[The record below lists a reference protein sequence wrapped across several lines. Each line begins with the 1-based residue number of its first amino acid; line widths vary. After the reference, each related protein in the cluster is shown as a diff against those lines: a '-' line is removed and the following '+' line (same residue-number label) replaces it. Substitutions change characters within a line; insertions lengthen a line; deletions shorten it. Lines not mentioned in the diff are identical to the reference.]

1 MSRKLNDV
9 CELIVDCPHSTEPD
23 EGEGYPIIR
32 TPNIGVGYLDLEGV
46 QRVSKA
52 AYDRRNIRAVP
63 RPNDLILAREAPA
76 GNVGII
82 REGMEVCLGQRTVL
96 IRPNVEK
103 VSPLFLNY
111 YLNAPKQRHA
121 LLSNS
126 NGATVSHVN
135 MPVIRNLVI
144 ELPDR
149 EAQDRIADVLSAY
162 DELIENS
169 RRQIKLL
176 EEAAQRL
183 YKEWFIDLRFPGHE
197 TTPIVDGLPEGWK
210 RQSLRE
216 FLVSHIGGGWGKE
229 FSESSY
235 PVQAAVIRATDI
247 EAIRNGNVKGTP
259 VRWHA
264 ESNFQKRKLEPGD
277 IVFEVSGGSKETGV
291 GRSLLITE
299 EVLSMFDSP
308 VICASF
314 CKRMHLAESADSALL
329 YWKIRNDYK
338 TGLIRKYEKSSAG
351 NIINFLWEDF
361 LDGYELLVPSD
372 RIKEQFESA
381 ASLYSK
387 KLGTCC
393 RQISFAREARN
404 RLLPKL
410 MSGEIEV

>member
-1 MSRKLNDV
+1 MSCKLNDV

-82 REGMEVCLGQRTVL
+82 REGMKVCLGQRTVL
-96 IRPNVEK
+96 IRPSAEK

-169 RRQIKLL
+169 RRQIQLL
-176 EEAAQRL
+176 EEAARRL
-183 YKEWFIDLRFPGHE
+183 YKEWFIDLKFPGHE
-197 TTPIVDGLPEGWK
+197 TTPIVDGLPEGWCK
-210 RQSLRE
+210 ATLGELSVLITRGITPRYSE
-216 FLVSHIGGGWGKE
+216 TSDFLVLGQRCVRGNLVDLSCARRCERKSIAEQKMLKCGDVLINSTGTGSLGRTAQVWFDPIDMTVDSHVTIVRASSPE
-229 FSESSY
+229 LSSY
-235 PVQAAVIRATDI
+235 LAQWAFANESFVESLHTGSTGQTELPRERVSSIR
-247 EAIRNGNVKGTP
+247 V
-259 VRWHA
+259 
-264 ESNFQKRKLEPGD
+264 
-277 IVFEVSGGSKETGV
+277 
-291 GRSLLITE
+291 
-299 EVLSMFDSP
+299 
-308 VICASF
+308 
-314 CKRMHLAESADSALL
+314 
-329 YWKIRNDYK
+329 
-338 TGLIRKYEKSSAG
+338 
-351 NIINFLWEDF
+351 
-361 LDGYELLVPSD
+361 LVPSSGALN
-372 RIKEQFESA
+372 QFNSFVSPMVGKVNMLQRSIA
-381 ASLYSK
+381 A
-387 KLGTCC
+387 
-393 RQISFAREARN
+393 AREARD

>member
-1 MSRKLNDV
+1 MSCKLNDV

-96 IRPNVEK
+96 IRPKAEK

-135 MPVIRNLVI
+135 MPIIRNLVI
-144 ELPDR
+144 GLPDR
-149 EAQDRIADVLSAY
+149 ETQDRIADALSAY
-162 DELIENS
+162 DELIENN

-183 YKEWFIDLRFPGHE
+183 YKEWFIDLKFPGHE
-197 TTPIVDGLPEGWK
+197 TTPIVDGLPEGWRMGCLGECCALIK
-210 RQSLRE
+210 TISKQDERTGNELYIGLEHMPKDSICLRAHGVASDVVGNKTE
-216 FLVSHIGGGWGKE
+216 F
-229 FSESSY
+229 
-235 PVQAAVIRATDI
+235 R
-247 EAIRNGNVKGTP
+247 KG
-259 VRWHA
+259 
-264 ESNFQKRKLEPGD
+264 D
-277 IVFEVSGGSKETGV
+277 
-291 GRSLLITE
+291 
-299 EVLSMFDSP
+299 VLFG
-308 VICASF
+308 
-314 CKRMHLAESADSALL
+314 
-329 YWKIRNDYK
+329 KIRPYFHKVGFAQFDGVTSTDAIVMRAVEGKQAFLLAVASSDEFVSYATATSK
-338 TGLIRKYEKSSAG
+338 TGTKMPRADWAAMKSYQVP
-351 NIINFLWEDF
+351 I
-361 LDGYELLVPSD
+361 PSD
-372 RIKEQFESA
+372 DVASRFENICESFLSA
-381 ASLYSK
+381 IAQCSSL
-387 KLGTCC
+387 
-393 RQISFAREARN
+393 IVAAREARD

>member
-1 MSRKLNDV
+1 MSCKLNDV

-96 IRPNVEK
+96 IRPKAEK

-135 MPVIRNLVI
+135 MPIIRNLVI
-144 ELPDR
+144 GLPDR
-149 EAQDRIADVLSAY
+149 ETQDRIADVLSAY
-162 DELIENS
+162 DELIENN

-183 YKEWFIDLRFPGHE
+183 YKEWFIDLKFPGHE
-197 TTPIVDGLPEGWK
+197 TTPIVDGLPEGWRMGCLGECCALIK
-210 RQSLRE
+210 TISKQDERTGNELYIGLEHMPKDSICLRAHGVAADVVGNKTE
-216 FLVSHIGGGWGKE
+216 FRKGDVLFGKIRPYFHKVGFAQFDGVTSTDAIVTRAVEGKQAFLLAVASSDEFVSYATATSKTGTKMPRADWAAMK
-229 FSESSY
+229 SY
-235 PVQAAVIRATDI
+235 QVPI
-247 EAIRNGNVKGTP
+247 P
-259 VRWHA
+259 
-264 ESNFQKRKLEPGD
+264 
-277 IVFEVSGGSKETGV
+277 
-291 GRSLLITE
+291 
-299 EVLSMFDSP
+299 
-308 VICASF
+308 
-314 CKRMHLAESADSALL
+314 SADVASRFENICESFLSA
-329 YWKIRNDYK
+329 IAQCSS
-338 TGLIRKYEKSSAG
+338 LIVA
-351 NIINFLWEDF
+351 
-361 LDGYELLVPSD
+361 
-372 RIKEQFESA
+372 
-381 ASLYSK
+381 
-387 KLGTCC
+387 
-393 RQISFAREARN
+393 AREARD

>member
-1 MSRKLNDV
+1 MSCKLNDV

-96 IRPNVEK
+96 IRPKAEK

-135 MPVIRNLVI
+135 MPIVRNLVI
-144 ELPDR
+144 GLPDR
-149 EAQDRIADVLSAY
+149 ETQDRIADVLSAY
-162 DELIENS
+162 DELIENN

-183 YKEWFIDLRFPGHE
+183 YKEWFIDLKFPGHE
-197 TTPIVDGLPEGWK
+197 TTPIVDGLPEGWRMGCLGECCALIK
-210 RQSLRE
+210 TISKQDERTGNELYIGLEHMPKDSICLRAHGVAADVVGNKTE
-216 FLVSHIGGGWGKE
+216 FRKGDVLFGKIRPYFHKVGFAQFDGVTSTDAIVMRAVEGKQAFLLAVASSDEFVSYATATSKTGTKMPRADWAAMK
-229 FSESSY
+229 SY
-235 PVQAAVIRATDI
+235 QVPI
-247 EAIRNGNVKGTP
+247 P
-259 VRWHA
+259 
-264 ESNFQKRKLEPGD
+264 
-277 IVFEVSGGSKETGV
+277 
-291 GRSLLITE
+291 
-299 EVLSMFDSP
+299 
-308 VICASF
+308 
-314 CKRMHLAESADSALL
+314 SADVASRFENICESFLSA
-329 YWKIRNDYK
+329 IAQCSS
-338 TGLIRKYEKSSAG
+338 LIVA
-351 NIINFLWEDF
+351 
-361 LDGYELLVPSD
+361 
-372 RIKEQFESA
+372 
-381 ASLYSK
+381 
-387 KLGTCC
+387 
-393 RQISFAREARN
+393 AREARD